1 MVAALTKWLKYC
13 DRKYQGRFDMRG
25 QSGAANTRLT
35 TTSPTVNTQQLELKN
50 YDIYRRLSSRT
61 IAILD
66 VSPARILAENSVGRF
81 TISCLALSAYC
92 RGSQRAGITKI

>member
-1 MVAALTKWLKYC
+1 MRDCSVLITPNKSRLPQTV
-13 DRKYQGRFDMRG
+13 YQ
-25 QSGAANTRLT
+25 QRLE
-35 TTSPTVNTQQLELKN
+35 PKK
-50 YDIYRRLSSRT
+50 YDIFRRLSLRT

-81 TISCLALSAYC
+81 TISCFALSAYC